1 MADSVANVILSIGSK
16 FGPGGLASLQAGLQM
31 VGQITSAVL
40 DSVKASQKYAQ
51 AYKRLTVDIREADA
65 ASKGLI
71 DTYELIVGANEIT
84 AAGLK
89 ISSKEL
95 ANLSKFAADFAQKT
109 GKDATATFKELTTA
123 VSGGRVTALKKYGL
137 TLEESAGKAKNLA
150 AINKFVAESVKDVNI
165 ELETAEE
172 KLFAMSNGLDTAAGN
187 ATVMFNEM
195 QHGKGVLDLAVEG
208 IDGLN
213 KIMFESMDT
222 MEMMGQEFTEMSSM
236 MTGVMIEAAIIINK
250 ALESIPFL
258 GGKLIEGRFQENLD
272 LLEKEQND
280 RLKKMAENERA
291 FREKTG
297 RGSVDL
303 TQGDQLG
310 TMGRD
315 VDKRKRGGGGEDPR
329 IKAEREL
336 LGLMGQELTEAQKLF
351 DLEQKMAEFDK
362 DGVATK
368 KFQIDLETASLEEDI
383 GLRNQRLGLI
393 MQEMQMFQTMNEE
406 MFDRDERALEMEQE
420 KLDLKSQEL
429 SMQSQMFDLQAQ
441 IKELGELGVETA
453 GFQSDFGL
461 AATEENN
468 ELKAQK
474 LDLISQEIELFRTM
488 NEEKLTSLAAEKK
501 AQEDLFN
508 VQEVGA
514 QAVRKGFGLMGK
526 AAGAFFKAAQSGAG
540 LTAESVKN
548 MIADIAG
555 QEAIYYGIQA
565 IVKTGEALYNTISP
579 YGSKAAAAAAWQ
591 AAAAYGAGAIAL
603 GALSAALG
611 GGGKSSSGGGGG
623 TANAPTGGGAAGDAP
638 VSSVGGGAEAA
649 SQTVNVTLQGDAA
662 DIWTVVNTENEN
674 RRSHDLNTLE
684 DNE

>member
-65 ASKGLI
+65 ASKGLV
-71 DTYELIVGANEIT
+71 DTYELVVGANKL
-84 AAGLK
+84 AAVGLQAT
-89 ISSKEL
+89 SEEM
-95 ANLSKFAADFAQKT
+95 ANMTKFAADFAKKT
-109 GKDATATFKELTTA
+109 GKDATATFKELTSAIT
-123 VSGGRVTALKKYGL
+123 GGRTFALKKYGL
-137 TLEESAGKAKNLA
+137 TLSESASKAENFAK
-150 AINKFVAESVKDVNI
+150 INEFLAESVKDVDI

-172 KLFAMSNGLDTAAGN
+172 KLFAMANGLDTAAGN

-208 IDGLN
+208 IDSLN

-222 MEMMGQEFTEMSSM
+222 MEMMGQEFTELSSM

-280 RLKKMAENERA
+280 RLRKMAENERA

-297 RGSVDL
+297 RGSVQFQEG
-303 TQGDQLG
+303 TLG
-310 TMGRD
+310 QD
-315 VDKRKRGGGGEDPR
+315 VDVRGGKGKRGGGGEDPR

-336 LGLMGQELTEAQKLF
+336 LGLMGQELAEAQKLF

-406 MFDRDERALEMEQE
+406 MFDRDQRALEMEQE

-579 YGSKAAAAAAWQ
+579 YGSKQAAAAAWQ

-611 GGGKSSSGGGGG
+611 GGGKSSGGGGG
-623 TANAPTGGGAAGDAP
+623 TANAPAGGGAAGDAP